1 MVGLVALLSNGGGRC
16 SVCFNLAMQLHGSN
30 SLSSVLA
37 DRIVQAA
44 QSCLCKVPLYIRVA
58 SCLLEG
64 FKMQVDLDSNQI

>member
-1 MVGLVALLSNGGGRC
+1 
-16 SVCFNLAMQLHGSN
+16 MQLHGSN

-44 QSCLCKVPLYIRVA
+44 QRSLRKVPFHIRVA

-64 FKMQVDLDSNQI
+64 FKVQVDLDSNQI